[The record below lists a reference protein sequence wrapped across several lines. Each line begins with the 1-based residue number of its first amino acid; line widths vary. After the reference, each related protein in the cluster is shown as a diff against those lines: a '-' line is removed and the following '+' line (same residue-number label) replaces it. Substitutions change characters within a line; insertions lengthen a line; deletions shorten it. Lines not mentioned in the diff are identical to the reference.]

1 MTTHQKLYIRI
12 WQHEVVRR
20 NESDQVEGK
29 SDQVGTNFDQ
39 AEGKFVSLICTDF
52 SNVFLM

>member
-29 SDQVGTNFDQ
+29 SDQVGTILTKLKINLT
-39 AEGKFVSLICTDF
+39 KYRK
-52 SNVFLM
+52 